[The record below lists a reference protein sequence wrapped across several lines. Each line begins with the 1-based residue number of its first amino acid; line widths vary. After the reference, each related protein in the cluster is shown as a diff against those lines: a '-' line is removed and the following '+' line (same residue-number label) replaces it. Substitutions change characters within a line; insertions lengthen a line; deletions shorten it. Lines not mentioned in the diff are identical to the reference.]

1 MVARARDIVDSLLHP
16 RRRRAAQRRLRN
28 ANPRSLLF
36 ICHGNICRSPF
47 AAAVFAHLLPPALSG
62 AVTTASAGFI
72 GPGRSPPPHALAT
85 ARTYGID
92 MSSHRSAILTSESL
106 QAADLVVVM
115 SRTQER
121 EISSRVAPGSIV
133 LVLGDLDPL
142 PLKHRTIIDPW
153 EGPVD
158 AFDESYERINRCV
171 RELARILWGAR

>member
-1 MVARARDIVDSLLHP
+1 
-16 RRRRAAQRRLRN
+16 
-28 ANPRSLLF
+28 
-36 ICHGNICRSPF
+36 
-47 AAAVFAHLLPPALSG
+47 
-62 AVTTASAGFI
+62 
-72 GPGRSPPPHALAT
+72 
-85 ARTYGID
+85 

-115 SRTQER
+115 SRAQER
-121 EISSRVAPGSIV
+121 GISSRVAPGSIV

-142 PLKHRTIIDPW
+142 PLKHRTIMDPW